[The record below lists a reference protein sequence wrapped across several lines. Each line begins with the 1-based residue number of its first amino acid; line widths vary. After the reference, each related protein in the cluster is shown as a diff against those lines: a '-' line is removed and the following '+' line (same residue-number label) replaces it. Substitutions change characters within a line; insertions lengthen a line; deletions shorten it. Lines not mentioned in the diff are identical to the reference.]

1 VLAVFL
7 RGFLAVMAAEEI
19 LRGCGN
25 AVGPALDEE
34 GDVGFGVFSEELLDL
49 GKEGWVRCVPL
60 GC

>member
-1 VLAVFL
+1 MLAVFL

-34 GDVGFGVFSEELLDL
+34 GDVGFGVFSEELLSSF
-49 GKEGWVRCVPL
+49 GGIGMVASFF
-60 GC
+60 